1 MTLGGF
7 HCKESVQLFDQLVRQ
22 MESRINRYKT
32 ACQTT
37 KNIVMLHLSVVD
49 LSVLNTDFT
58 YLSRSQD
65 HRMVEVGRNLQ
76 SSSSPTPQL
85 KLGQLSS
92 TMSRWHL
99 IIFKD
104 LDSITLGQTMPVK
117 QYFLTLRGFLSAVSS
132 PVSGQH

>member
-7 HCKESVQLFDQLVRQ
+7 HCKESVQLFGQLVRQ

-32 ACQTT
+32 ACQTP
-37 KNIVMLHLSVVD
+37 KKIVMLHLSVVD

-99 IIFKD
+99 IISKD
-104 LDSITLGQTMPVK
+104 LDSTTSGQTMPVK
-117 QYFLTLRGFLSAVSS
+117 QYFLTFRGFLSAVSS